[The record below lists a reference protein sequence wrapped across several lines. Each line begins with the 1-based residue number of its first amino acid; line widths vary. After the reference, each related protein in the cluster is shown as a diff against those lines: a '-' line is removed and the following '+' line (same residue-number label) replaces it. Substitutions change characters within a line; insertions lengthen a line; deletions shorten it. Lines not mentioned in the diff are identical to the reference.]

1 VEGDAQRLTV
11 NIPRHVGLQMPRRQQ
26 HFGVAPWFGGV
37 PADIDGYCL
46 DLNNEEATNRLQ

>member
-26 HFGVAPWFGGV
+26 HFGVAPWFGV
-37 PADIDGYCL
+37 VVADIDGSCL
-46 DLNNEEATNRLQ
+46 GINNENRTNRLQ